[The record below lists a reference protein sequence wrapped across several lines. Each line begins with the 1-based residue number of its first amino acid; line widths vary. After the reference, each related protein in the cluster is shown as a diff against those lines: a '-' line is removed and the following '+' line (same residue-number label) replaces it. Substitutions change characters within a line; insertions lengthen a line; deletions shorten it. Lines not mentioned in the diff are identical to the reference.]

1 MESAT
6 AAPAAVLLRT
16 DLRPG
21 DLGTIVSLHGTVYA
35 RDHGFDTTFE
45 AYVAGPLAEAV
56 LAASAGTRLW
66 VAERGGRV
74 VGSLAVVAAEPG
86 VGQLRWF
93 LVEPGARGAGL
104 GRRLLY
110 EALAFCLECGHDS
123 VFLWTVSALT
133 AAAHLYRAAGF
144 RKVEERPGRRWGV
157 DVIEERY
164 ELRTPQGERQP

>member
-6 AAPAAVLLRT
+6 AAPAALLLRT
-16 DLRPG
+16 DLSPG
-21 DLGTIVSLHGTVYA
+21 DLGGIVALHGTVYA
-35 RDHGFDTTFE
+35 RDYGFDITFE

-56 LAASAGTRLW
+56 LSASAGTRLW

-74 VGSLAVVAAEPG
+74 VGSVAVVAAGPG

-93 LVEPGARGAGL
+93 LVEPGARGSGL
-104 GRRLLY
+104 GRRLLH
-110 EALAFCLECGHDS
+110 EALAFCRECGHDS

-133 AAAHLYRAAGF
+133 AAAHPYRAAGF

-157 DVIEERY
+157 DVIEEKY
-164 ELRTPQGERQP
+164 ELHTPQGE